1 MSGKVNEISEF
12 GMHQQTDLV
21 ELSTIHNCSVL
32 LLFCFIFSSARA
44 SRKSRR
50 ERPYACGALNMCTY
64 LWGSGDTE
72 SGQTAASE
80 NRAS

>member
-32 LLFCFIFSSARA
+32 LLFCFIFSLGAGLEEVAAREA
-44 SRKSRR
+44 VRLRR
-50 ERPYACGALNMCTY
+50 LEHVHVPVGIRGYGERANC
-64 LWGSGDTE
+64 
-72 SGQTAASE
+72 
-80 NRAS
+80 RF